1 MSEWKRDC
9 TKIKVKTKKER
20 KRKEVGVRARER
32 EGALFRVTLN
42 PKYTH
47 LSCEQIV

>member
-20 KRKEVGVRARER
+20 KRKEVGVRER